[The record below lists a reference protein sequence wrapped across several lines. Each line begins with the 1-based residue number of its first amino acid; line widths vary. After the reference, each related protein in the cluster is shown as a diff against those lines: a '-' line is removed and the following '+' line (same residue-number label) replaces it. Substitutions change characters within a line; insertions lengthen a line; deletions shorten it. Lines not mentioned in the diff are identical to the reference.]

1 MTSVAI
7 SASLLAADFSRLAEQ
22 VREVQDAGADFLHL
36 DIMDGHFVPNLS
48 FGPMVVEA
56 IRTHTDLPFH
66 AHLMVERPEAY
77 FSALAPHCELI
88 TVHAE
93 ACVHLHRTVC
103 LIREMGL
110 KAGVSLN
117 PSTPL
122 ANVKHV
128 LDEIDWLLVMTV
140 NPGYGGQ
147 RFITGMLGKIEEA
160 AEMIRACGN
169 RIVLEVDGGIN
180 EETAPKVVDAGAE
193 VLVAGSAVFRHPGGL
208 RGGLEALRSAC
219 CTLSRRS

>member
-1 MTSVAI
+1 MVRTAI
-7 SASLLAADFSRLAEQ
+7 SASLLAADFSKLEQ
-22 VREVQDAGADFLHL
+22 QVCEVQEAGADFLHL

-56 IRTHTDLPFH
+56 IRPHTDLPFH

-77 FSALAPHCELI
+77 FDALAPHCELI

-93 ACVHLHRTVC
+93 ACVHLHRVVAA
-103 LIREMGL
+103 IREMGL
-110 KAGVSLN
+110 KAGVALN

-122 ANVKHV
+122 VSVKHV

-147 RFITGMLGKIEEA
+147 RFIAGMLAKIEEA
-160 AEMIRACGN
+160 AEMIRRCEG
-169 RIVLEVDGGIN
+169 RVVLEVDGGIN
-180 EETAPKVVDAGAE
+180 EETAPRVVEAGAE
-193 VLVAGSAVFRHPGGL
+193 VLVAGSAVFGHPQGL
-208 RGGLEALRSAC
+208 KAGLEALRTAC
-219 CTLSRRS
+219 YTFSRRC